1 MGTHTQIDQK
11 ARKFSCVIQNPKKCL
26 SKKKEELK
34 EKAVD

>member
-1 MGTHTQIDQK
+1 MGTHTERDQK